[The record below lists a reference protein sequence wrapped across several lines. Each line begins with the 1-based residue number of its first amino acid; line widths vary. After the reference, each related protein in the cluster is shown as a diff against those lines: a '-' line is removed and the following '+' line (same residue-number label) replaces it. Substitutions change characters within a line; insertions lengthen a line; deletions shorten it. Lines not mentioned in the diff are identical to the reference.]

1 VNDEF
6 GMRKDVVLVESVGA
20 AWALN
25 NEVEISQMRVCVRTC
40 LVVACLLAVQSTASA
55 QATIAGAVKDASG
68 AVLPGVTV
76 EAASPVLIE
85 KVRSAVSDG
94 NGRYRIENLQPG
106 TYSVTFTLPGFA
118 PYRRDGLI
126 VSGTGVITVDSELRV
141 GGIQETVT
149 VSGETPVVDVQSTK
163 REITLDNETLRNM
176 PGVRSYSYLLGMAP
190 GVQTNLNNVA
200 TGPGFA
206 IFPIHGGRGVESRLT
221 VDGLNISNPPGGNQ
235 PPNFTADIGN
245 AQEVTMLTSGGL
257 GEMET
262 AGLTMNIVPKQGGN
276 RFSGLAFVSGFSEG
290 MQSDNFTP
298 ELQARGA
305 TQPTPVT
312 RVYDVNTSAGGP
324 IVQDRLWY
332 YFTFRVQGSRQ
343 NTQNVFYNQNAGNAS
358 SFVYAPDLSRPAFS
372 DRTWENYTPRI
383 TWQINSRNKITGS
396 WDEQPVC
403 RKCSGTTSLTGS
415 PNFFFPTSP
424 EADGH
429 GEFSP
434 QRVQQARWTSPL
446 TNRLLLEAG
455 YGTTYYEW
463 GGKALEGDPNA
474 DLVQVVNLTQVI
486 TPTVTTS
493 MRYRSQN
500 WLNNR
505 TSGTTWNASA
515 SYVTGSHS
523 MKFGYQGN
531 HWRDDREM
539 HVNNQD
545 LGYLA
550 VTLPGGILFPISIQ
564 QYINP
569 YNVNARA
576 MQTSLYAQDQWTI
589 NRLTLQGAIR
599 YDRPWSWF
607 PETVE
612 PASRFFPGAT
622 FARTDGVTGY
632 NDVTP
637 RMGAAYDLL
646 GNGKTALKV
655 SLGKYLQGAS
665 VSNLAYNANPALRIP
680 FGTGLSTTGVCSFG
694 ALGFANPCVARTW
707 TDLNFN
713 FNPDCVLTNP
723 LSNGECGQIDN
734 LQFGSNQLVGA
745 RFADNLFSGSGL
757 RPSDWSFGASVQQ
770 ELFPRASVEVGYYR
784 RSFTMFTS
792 SGTVTDNELIGPND
806 VSAFTLTVPT
816 DPRLPNS
823 GSTIAQLYDINPNV
837 FGRVSNVIRST
848 KDVGE
853 DTRVFNGVDVTFT
866 LREAH
871 GFTVRGGTSTGKVKN
886 DWCEVRA
893 AVPESYLLNPYCDV
907 ESPWLTSLRAFASYT
922 LPRIDVLVSTVIQ
935 DKPNVATDQIVSLVA
950 TYTLTAADIASA
962 ASQLGRPLTNT
973 APQVNLLAP
982 GELYGDRIR
991 QWDLSLKKIFRFG
1004 GQRLT
1009 AGVDMYNLL
1018 NNNVTLLFNP
1028 TFVPNSPGW
1037 NSPQQYMNPRVFRLN
1052 AEFAW

>member
-1 VNDEF
+1 
-6 GMRKDVVLVESVGA
+6 
-20 AWALN
+20 
-25 NEVEISQMRVCVRTC
+25 MRVCLGTL
-40 LVVACLLAVQSTASA
+40 LVLASLLAIESTAWA
-55 QATIAGAVKDASG
+55 QATIAGLVKDSSG

-76 EAASPVLIE
+76 EAASPALIE
-85 KVRSAVSDG
+85 KVRSTSTDG
-94 NGRYRIENLQPG
+94 AGRYRIEDLRPG
-106 TYSVTFTLPGFA
+106 TYTVTFTLPGFA
-118 PYRRDGLI
+118 TVKRDGLI
-126 VSGTGVITVDSELRV
+126 VSGSVVIAVDADMRV
-141 GGIQETVT
+141 GGVQETVT

-163 REITLDNETLRNM
+163 REITLDNETLRNL
-176 PGVRSYSYLLGMAP
+176 PSVRSYSYLLTAVP
-190 GVQTNLNNVA
+190 GLQTNNNNVN
-200 TGPGFA
+200 TGPVFA

-245 AQEVTMLTSGGL
+245 AQEVTMITSGGL
-257 GEMET
+257 GEIET

-276 RFSGLAFVSGFSEG
+276 RFSGLLFTSGFSEG

-298 ELQARGA
+298 ELVARGA

-312 RVYDVNTSAGGP
+312 RVYDVNASAGGP
-324 IVQDRLWY
+324 IIRDRLWY
-332 YFTFRVQGSRQ
+332 YGTFRVQGQRQ
-343 NTQNVFYNQNAGNAS
+343 NTQNVFYNQNAGNPAS
-358 SFVYAPDLSRPAFS
+358 FTYVPDFSRPAFS

-383 TWQINSRNKITGS
+383 TWQVTTRNKITAS

-415 PNFFFPTSP
+415 PNFFYPTSP

-434 QRVQQARWTSPL
+434 QRVQQARWTSPV

-455 YGTTYYEW
+455 WGTTYYEW
-463 GGKALEGDPNA
+463 GGKSLEGDPNQN
-474 DLVQVVNLTQVI
+474 LVQVVNLTQVI
-486 TPTVTTS
+486 TPTVSSS

-505 TSGTTWNASA
+505 TSGTTWNMAA

-550 VTLPGGILFPISIQ
+550 VTTPFGLFPIFIN
-564 QYINP
+564 QYLNP

-576 MQTSLYAQDQWTI
+576 MQTSLYAQDNWTI

-607 PETVE
+607 PEVVQ

-637 RMGAAYDLL
+637 RMGVAYDLF

-655 SLGKYLQGAS
+655 NLGKYLQGAS
-665 VSNLAYNANPALRIP
+665 VSNLGYGANPSLRIP
-680 FGTGLSTTGVCSFG
+680 FGTGLSTTGVCGFG
-694 ALGFANPCVARTW
+694 ALGFANPCIARPW
-707 TDLNFN
+707 TDFD
-713 FNPDCVLTNP
+713 FDFEPDCVLTN
-723 LSNGECGQIDN
+723 LAANGECGPADN

-757 RPSDWSFGASVQQ
+757 RPSDWAFGVSVQQ
-770 ELFPRASVEVGYYR
+770 EIIPRASVEVGYFR
-784 RSFTMFTS
+784 RSFTMFTTG
-792 SGTVTDNELIGPND
+792 GTVTDNERVGPND
-806 VSAFTLTVPT
+806 VGSYSLMVPN
-816 DPRLPNS
+816 DPRLPNA
-823 GSTIAQLYDINPNV
+823 GSTITQLYDINPTV
-837 FGRVSNVIRST
+837 FGQVSNVIKST

-853 DTRVFNGVDVTFT
+853 DTRVFNGVDVNFT
-866 LREAH
+866 VRAAH
-871 GFTVRGGTSTGKVKN
+871 GFTFQGGTSTGKVEN
-886 DWCEVRA
+886 DWCEIRA
-893 AVPESYLLNPYCDV
+893 AVPEAFLLNPYCHA
-907 ESPWLTSLRAFASYT
+907 ESPWQTSVRALASYT
-922 LPRIDVLVSTVIQ
+922 IPRVDVLVSTVFQ
-935 DKPNVATDQIVSLVA
+935 DKPNIGTDQIASLVA
-950 TYTLTAADIASA
+950 TYTLTPADIASA
-962 ASQLGRPLTNT
+962 QAQLGRPLTNP

-1004 GQRLT
+1004 GQRVT

-1028 TFVPNSPGW
+1028 TFVPNTPGW
-1037 NSPQQYMNPRVFRLN
+1037 QSPQQYMNPRVFRLA

>member
-1 VNDEF
+1 
-6 GMRKDVVLVESVGA
+6 
-20 AWALN
+20 
-25 NEVEISQMRVCVRTC
+25 MRVCLRTL
-40 LVVACLLAVQSTASA
+40 LVLASLLAIESTAWA
-55 QATIAGAVKDASG
+55 QATIAGLVKDSSG

-76 EAASPVLIE
+76 EAASPALIE
-85 KVRSAVSDG
+85 KVRSTSTDG
-94 NGRYRIENLQPG
+94 AGRYRIEDLRPG
-106 TYSVTFTLPGFA
+106 TYTVTFTLPGFA
-118 PYRRDGLI
+118 TVKRDGLI
-126 VSGTGVITVDSELRV
+126 VSGSVVIAVDADMRV
-141 GGIQETVT
+141 GGVQETVT

-163 REITLDNETLRNM
+163 REITLDNETLRNL
-176 PGVRSYSYLLGMAP
+176 PSVRSYSYLLTAVP
-190 GVQTNLNNVA
+190 GLQTNNNNVN
-200 TGPGFA
+200 TGPVFA

-245 AQEVTMLTSGGL
+245 AQEVTMITSGGL
-257 GEMET
+257 GEIET

-276 RFSGLAFVSGFSEG
+276 RFSGLLFTSGFSEG

-298 ELQARGA
+298 ELVARGA

-312 RVYDVNTSAGGP
+312 RVYDVNASAGGP
-324 IVQDRLWY
+324 IIRDRLWY
-332 YFTFRVQGSRQ
+332 YGTFRVQGQRQ
-343 NTQNVFYNQNAGNAS
+343 NTQNVFYNQNAGNPAS
-358 SFVYAPDLSRPAFS
+358 FTYVPDFSRPAFS

-383 TWQINSRNKITGS
+383 TWQVTTRNKITAS

-415 PNFFFPTSP
+415 PNFFYPTSP

-434 QRVQQARWTSPL
+434 QRVQQARWTSPV

-455 YGTTYYEW
+455 WGTTYYEW
-463 GGKALEGDPNA
+463 GGKSLEGDPNQN
-474 DLVQVVNLTQVI
+474 LVQVVNLTQVI
-486 TPTVTTS
+486 TPTVSSS

-505 TSGTTWNASA
+505 TSGTTWNMAA

-550 VTLPGGILFPISIQ
+550 VTTPFGLFPIFIN
-564 QYINP
+564 QYLNP

-576 MQTSLYAQDQWTI
+576 MQTSLYAQDNWTI

-607 PETVE
+607 PEVVQ

-637 RMGAAYDLL
+637 RMGVAYDLF

-655 SLGKYLQGAS
+655 NLGKYLQGAS
-665 VSNLAYNANPALRIP
+665 VSNLGYGANPSLRIP
-680 FGTGLSTTGVCSFG
+680 FGTGLSTTGVCGFG
-694 ALGFANPCVARTW
+694 ALGFANPCIARPW
-707 TDLNFN
+707 TDFD
-713 FNPDCVLTNP
+713 FDFEPDCVLTN
-723 LSNGECGQIDN
+723 LAANGECGPADN

-757 RPSDWSFGASVQQ
+757 RPSDWAFGVSVQQ
-770 ELFPRASVEVGYYR
+770 EIIPRASVEVGYFR
-784 RSFTMFTS
+784 RSFTMFTTG
-792 SGTVTDNELIGPND
+792 GTVTDNERVGPND
-806 VSAFTLTVPT
+806 VGSYSLMVPN
-816 DPRLPNS
+816 DPRLPNA
-823 GSTIAQLYDINPNV
+823 GSTITQLYDINPTV
-837 FGRVSNVIRST
+837 FGQVSNVIKST

-853 DTRVFNGVDVTFT
+853 DTRVFNGVDVNFT
-866 LREAH
+866 VRAAH
-871 GFTVRGGTSTGKVKN
+871 GFTFQGGTSTGKVEN
-886 DWCEVRA
+886 DWCEIRA
-893 AVPESYLLNPYCDV
+893 AVPEAFLLNPYCHA
-907 ESPWLTSLRAFASYT
+907 ESPWQTSVRALASYT
-922 LPRIDVLVSTVIQ
+922 IPRVDVLVSTVFQ
-935 DKPNVATDQIVSLVA
+935 DKPNIGTDQIASLVA
-950 TYTLTAADIASA
+950 TYTLTPADIASA
-962 ASQLGRPLTNT
+962 QAQLGRPLTNP

-1004 GQRLT
+1004 GQRVT

-1028 TFVPNSPGW
+1028 TFVPNTPGW
-1037 NSPQQYMNPRVFRLN
+1037 QSPQQYMNPRVFRLA